1 MSMLTV
7 IDKQNVSAF
16 THSVTYVYIG
26 AKWTNYLHS
35 SMIMYSV
42 MGSYSQYILN
52 RLLLL

>member
-26 AKWTNYLHS
+26 AK
-35 SMIMYSV
+35 
-42 MGSYSQYILN
+42 
-52 RLLLL
+52 